1 MKNVQQAVLVIT
13 YRAFW
18 QGERDVKD
26 RRVQMD
32 ELLAL
37 VAGAERVGRP
47 ESR

>member
-1 MKNVQQAVLVIT
+1 MKNVQQAVLSDHL
-13 YRAFW
+13 
-18 QGERDVKD
+18 QGFLARGNETSKIG
-26 RRVQMD
+26 VQMD